1 MMLKNVKF
9 DQGYTLRN
17 KDSGFL
23 MVHVLN
29 QFLLEK
35 DGGTGWTGIGATER
49 SKLWNSVNSIY
60 KHENVHLAES
70 AAHLTRL
77 GMGSKSDSFELFGY
91 FL

>member
-1 MMLKNVKF
+1 
-9 DQGYTLRN
+9 
-17 KDSGFL
+17 

-77 GMGSKSDSFELFGY
+77 GMGSKNKSFRIY
-91 FL
+91 